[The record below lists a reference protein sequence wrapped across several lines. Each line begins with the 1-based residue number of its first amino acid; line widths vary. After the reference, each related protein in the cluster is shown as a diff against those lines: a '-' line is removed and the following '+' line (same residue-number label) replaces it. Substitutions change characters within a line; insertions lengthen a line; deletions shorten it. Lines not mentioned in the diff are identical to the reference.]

1 VQILDATQSKAVCAV
16 VTVGRVHVTTVEV
29 QVVRISTDNADT
41 PVVAVRTLV
50 VEQAIAVVPVATSR
64 QKSKH

>member
-1 VQILDATQSKAVCAV
+1 MA
-16 VTVGRVHVTTVEV
+16 TVGRGHETTAEV
-29 QVVRISTDNADT
+29 QVVCISTDNADT
-41 PVVAVRTLV
+41 PVVAVRALV